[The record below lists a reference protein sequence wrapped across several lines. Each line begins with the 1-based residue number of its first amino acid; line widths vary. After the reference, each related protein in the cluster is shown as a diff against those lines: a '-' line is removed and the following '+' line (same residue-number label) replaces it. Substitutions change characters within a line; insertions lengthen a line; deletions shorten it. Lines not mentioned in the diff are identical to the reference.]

1 MSGVE
6 YLPHA
11 AENESLLM
19 LGMSNCSMDI
29 LLPPA
34 ARELDTAAREDRRR
48 TVGSRPR
55 PCPALYLLELQT
67 KVPEDYANQGES
79 LLGPSWLKA
88 ESA

>member
-1 MSGVE
+1 
-6 YLPHA
+6 
-11 AENESLLM
+11 
-19 LGMSNCSMDI
+19 MDI

-67 KVPEDYANQGES
+67 NIPEDYAN
-79 LLGPSWLKA
+79 LLTLSHLRQYEDPKPDGRLPMVSRA
-88 ESA
+88 EISNMDAEAKL